1 MGYTNYWAPK
11 TFKENEVPEQFW
23 KDVTKALDGVLSAGV
38 RIGDWYGQNERKSGS
53 EIVNTTLMSDKEH
66 PSIVFNGLEEL
77 QEDYESFIFCLDGT
91 WNFCKTARMPYDL
104 AVKCVLILAKKYDL
118 LVQWSFDGD
127 CDEKEY
133 TDAEELLV
141 KLNLL

>member
-11 TFKENEVPEQFW
+11 TIKENDVPEHFW
-23 KDVTKALDGVLSAGV
+23 KDVTKALDGVLSTGV
-38 RIGDWYGQNERKSGS
+38 RIGDWEGKNERKSGS
-53 EIVNTTLMSDKEH
+53 EIVNATLLIDGEN
-66 PSIVFNGLEEL
+66 PSFVFNGLEEL
-77 QEDYESFIFCLDGT
+77 QEDHESFVLCFDGT
-91 WNFCKTARMPYDL
+91 WNFCKTARKPYDL

>member
-1 MGYTNYWAPK
+1 M
-11 TFKENEVPEQFW
+11 PEQFW
-23 KDVTKALDGVLSAGV
+23 KDVAKALDGVLSTGV
-38 RIGDWYGQNERKSGS
+38 RLGDWEGKNERKSGL
-53 EIVNTTLMSDKEH
+53 EIVNATLMIDGKN
-66 PSIVFNGLEEL
+66 PSFVFNGLSEL
-77 QEDYESFIFCLDGT
+77 QEDYESFVLCFDGT

-118 LVQWSFDGD
+118 LIQWSFDGD